1 MKAVMSERLRAIIR
15 DPKANHE
22 LEIGMSKLGSKTG
35 SANSAVISI
44 GSHQYKIQ
52 FVQVESAS
60 KK

>member
-1 MKAVMSERLRAIIR
+1 MKAIMSERLRAIIR
-15 DPKANHE
+15 DPQSNQE

-35 SANSAVISI
+35 SATSAIISI

-52 FVQVESAS
+52 FVQVESLS